1 MRIRMKR
8 RQNLESELQEEMRE
22 QEDEFEEEFP
32 DPIEIPDVFPEDL
45 SEDMETDVPD
55 DPEPE
60 LQKKG
65 IFQNIINFF
74 KGDSFEESEEE
85 EDDDDDDDEFTE
97 DDLESEPSKKGLFKK
112 IIGFFKRNEED
123 DDDENDE
130 DDEDD
135 EEFTEDDTSEEFTEN
150 SLENDI
156 LEDLPE
162 IIPEDELLE
171 TPLENNSL
179 EIMQQTIFP
188 ELDEN
193 ELEIAP
199 DTELPDLEYMD
210 DIADLP
216 NPMELD
222 EPDQEESEHNEE
234 LADAPEIM
242 PDDLQENFNITD
254 NMILMPEENTISDKS
269 HETHESHK
277 KPAPESEIIV
287 EKPKSHVLGKLI
299 AAAFVII
306 FVAVIVICFRNG
318 VFDEKEIYYMPDLV
332 GLDYYNLNL
341 ENDLNLDIQVD
352 GSALSGYDENMIYEQ
367 DIPAGEVIE
376 LGQTVHV
383 NISSGFAMEIIPDVR
398 NYQSAYAKK
407 MLEQA
412 GFKTEIQ
419 YEMSLGG
426 TKMGNVIR
434 TEPEIG
440 EEIVIGT
447 VVTMFVSQGSDN
459 TSAPVPNVV
468 GMSLEK
474 AITLCEESGL
484 TVDAVAVPSMEAEN
498 TVISQN
504 LEANTQVNFGTVI
517 ILNYSN
523 AEAPAGTVNYQLEL
537 PAYANGR
544 FTIDFIDPNGTVLAS
559 DTLVAGFSAGS
570 AIPVESYGK
579 QQIRVILNN
588 DATAQQ
594 AEIGVYDFDFTTGI
608 YTIITE
614 DVKKAFEAV
623 NGIG

>member
-1 MRIRMKR
+1 
-8 RQNLESELQEEMRE
+8 
-22 QEDEFEEEFP
+22 
-32 DPIEIPDVFPEDL
+32 
-45 SEDMETDVPD
+45 
-55 DPEPE
+55 
-60 LQKKG
+60 
-65 IFQNIINFF
+65 
-74 KGDSFEESEEE
+74 
-85 EDDDDDDDEFTE
+85 
-97 DDLESEPSKKGLFKK
+97 
-112 IIGFFKRNEED
+112 
-123 DDDENDE
+123 
-130 DDEDD
+130 
-135 EEFTEDDTSEEFTEN
+135 
-150 SLENDI
+150 LENEI

-171 TPLENNSL
+171 TALENKSQ

-222 EPDQEESEHNEE
+222 EPDQEEIENNDE
-234 LADAPEIM
+234 LVDAPEIM
-242 PDDLQENFNITD
+242 PDDLQANFDITD
-254 NMILMPEENTISDKS
+254 NMILMPEETAL
-269 HETHESHK
+269 SHK
-277 KPAPESEIIV
+277 SEEEVTAPELKSEIVV

-318 VFDEKEIYYMPDLV
+318 IFDEKEVYYMPDLV
-332 GLDYYNLNL
+332 GLDYQNLNL
-341 ENDLNLDIQVD
+341 ENDFNLDIQVD
-352 GSALSGYDENMIYEQ
+352 GSALSGYDENIIYEQ

-398 NYQSAYAKK
+398 NYQSAYAQK

-412 GFKTEIQ
+412 GFKTDIQ

-459 TSAPVPNVV
+459 AFAPVPNVV

-484 TVDAVAVPSMEAEN
+484 TVDAVAVPSLEAEN

-517 ILNYSN
+517 VLNYSN

-544 FTIDFIDPNGTVLAS
+544 FTLDFIDPKGTVIAS

-570 AIPVESYGK
+570 ANPVEGYGA
-579 QQIRVILNN
+579 QQIRVVLNN

-594 AEIGVYDFDFTTGI
+594 AEVGVYDFDFTTGI
-608 YTIITE
+608 YSIITE